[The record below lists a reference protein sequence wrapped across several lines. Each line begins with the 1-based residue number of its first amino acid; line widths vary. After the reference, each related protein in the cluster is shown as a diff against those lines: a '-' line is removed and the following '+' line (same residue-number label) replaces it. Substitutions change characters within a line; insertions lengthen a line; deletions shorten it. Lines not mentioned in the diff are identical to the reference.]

1 MSQMSLELIGI
12 VAALA
17 SALAWAVGLILLK
30 KVSDDVSALGL
41 TLVTGLLGLLLLGG
55 WLLATDPG
63 PMPRRAIW
71 ILGLSGLLG
80 FAAGDALFFA
90 ALSQLRAHLV
100 VLFGL
105 LGQAFTVVLAVVWL
119 GEVVTPLKWLAIA
132 LMVGG
137 VAAAL
142 WKAEEE
148 EQEGRSTTR
157 GVVCGLASVAVIS
170 VSVIIAKQ
178 GLEQVSAAQ
187 GTFVRML
194 WGTAG
199 VAVLGLASG
208 RTMAWL
214 KPFGRP
220 EVLGRVVVAA
230 VVATFGGFW
239 LFHVALKN
247 IDVAVANP
255 LASVEPLFTLPLAAL
270 FLGES
275 ISRRAIA
282 GSAVAVAGAV
292 LLCL

>member
-1 MSQMSLELIGI
+1 MDGHTIGI

-30 KVSDDVSALGL
+30 KVRDDVSAMGL
-41 TLVTGLLGLLLLGG
+41 TLVMGLLGLCLLGAF
-55 WLLATDPG
+55 LAVTDAG
-63 PMPRRAIW
+63 PMPRRSIV

-90 ALSQLRAHLV
+90 ALGQLRAHLV
-100 VLFGL
+100 VLFGI

-119 GEVVTPLKWLAIA
+119 DEAVTPLSWMAIA

-137 VAAAL
+137 VAVAL
-142 WKAEEE
+142 WHDE
-148 EQEGRSTTR
+148 EQEEGRSTAR
-157 GVVCGLASVAVIS
+157 GILYGLGSVAVIS
-170 VSVIIAKQ
+170 VSVIVAKR

-187 GTFVRML
+187 GTFVRVL

-199 VAVLGLASG
+199 IAALGLVGG
-208 RTMAWL
+208 RTRAWL
-214 KPFGRP
+214 EPFKRP
-220 EVLGRVVVAA
+220 EVLGRVVAAA

-255 LASVEPLFTLPLAAL
+255 LASTEPLFTLPLAVL

-275 ISRRAIA
+275 VSRRAIA
-282 GSAVAVAGAV
+282 GTAVAVAGAV
-292 LLCL
+292 LLCI

>member
-1 MSQMSLELIGI
+1 MEGELIGI
-12 VAALA
+12 VAALG

-30 KVSDDVSALGL
+30 KVRDDVSALGL

-55 WLLATDPG
+55 WLATTDAG
-63 PMPRRAIW
+63 PMPRRAIV

-90 ALSQLRAHLV
+90 ALGQLRAHLV
-100 VLFGL
+100 VLFGV

-119 GEVVTPLKWLAIA
+119 GEVVTPPKWLAIA
-132 LMVGG
+132 MMVAG

-142 WKAEEE
+142 WESQEEE
-148 EQEGRSTTR
+148 EEGRSTTL
-157 GVVCGLASVAVIS
+157 GVVYGLASVAVIS

-187 GTFVRML
+187 GTFVRIL

-199 VAVLGLASG
+199 IAALGLVSG
-208 RTMAWL
+208 RTLAWL
-214 KPFGRP
+214 EPFRRP
-220 EVLGRVVVAA
+220 EVLGRVLAAA

-247 IDVAVANP
+247 VDVAVANP
-255 LASVEPLFTLPLAAL
+255 LASAEPLFILPLAAL

-275 ISRRAIA
+275 ISRRAIV
-282 GSAVAVAGAV
+282 GTAVAVAGAV
-292 LLCL
+292 LLCV